1 MVKKLIML
9 KGSGINKRLLKV
21 LNNVEKV
28 IANSKY
34 TKNLAIELG
43 VDQNKIIVINPG
55 IDPIKDLDKKS
66 LDKVESLLK

>member
-9 KGSGINKRLLKV
+9 KDQGLTKRLLKV

-43 VDQNKIIVINPG
+43 VNQDKIIVINPG
-55 IDPIKDLDKKS
+55 IDPIKDLDQKS
-66 LDKVESLLK
+66 LDKG

>member
-1 MVKKLIML
+1 MP

-34 TKNLAIELG
+34 TKNLAIEIG
-43 VDQNKIIVINPG
+43 VKEENIIVINPG
-55 IDPIKDLDKKS
+55 IDPI
-66 LDKVESLLK
+66 

>member
-1 MVKKLIML
+1 LI
-9 KGSGINKRLLKV
+9 KV
-21 LNNVEKV
+21 LNNAQKV

-43 VDQNKIIVINPG
+43 VNQDKIIVINPG

-66 LDKVESLLK
+66 LDKSKVY